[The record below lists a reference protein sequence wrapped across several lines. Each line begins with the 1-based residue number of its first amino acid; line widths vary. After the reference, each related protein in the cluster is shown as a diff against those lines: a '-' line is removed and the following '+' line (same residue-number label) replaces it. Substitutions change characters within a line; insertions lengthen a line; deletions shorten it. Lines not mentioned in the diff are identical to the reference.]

1 MTTLFRPTYRNKNG
15 QQRESSRWWVR
26 YSLAGKTL
34 REGTGLTDK
43 RAAELRAAEIVRR
56 AEMKAAGISDPFE
69 QYATVPLREH
79 VDDFLAELSARDL
92 SEKYLADRIKCLRE
106 FQEASAITR
115 LSDLTPEVVT
125 RWMGQ
130 LRGRKLSARSVNR
143 RLAAVRQLGR
153 WLRRARRLAFDPFDG
168 VKPLNDKTDRRH
180 VRRALTAVEIT
191 RLLDAARERPLE
203 AARAAR
209 TRTGLTELEVERLE
223 RIGQTRALIYALALG
238 TGLRRG
244 ELQRLRH
251 ADVDLESGMLTVPA
265 ISAKAK
271 REQRVP
277 LRKDLCERLRTFVA
291 HSALGETTSP
301 VFPTGSFPAIRTFW
315 KDLEYADIP
324 RRDEDGRVVDFHA
337 LRTTFVSGLA
347 AAGVHP
353 RVAQALA
360 RHSSVDLTMSAYT
373 DLSLLDLRGAVEEL
387 PIGDAQHAPER
398 YVAEEQG
405 ADALCHGLCRSMPTS
420 AHFIALTRTR
430 EAGQQSPPGDRG
442 NDASRGHTKGLDVGA
457 PDRIRTDDIQ
467 LGKLTADRRR
477 LLQAKD
483 LGRSPN
489 PLGRSCNG
497 HRARMSANPHAA
509 VGPGRCG
516 GAATVR
522 HHTPRNA
529 HVAPCWR
536 GRQRAKKASPA
547 TPAATSAR
555 VASTHRP
562 LPECCDT

>member
-1 MTTLFRPTYRNKNG
+1 MTTLFRPTYRSKNG

-26 YSLAGKTL
+26 YSLGGKTL
-34 REGTGLTDK
+34 RVGTGLTDK
-43 RAAELRAAEIVRR
+43 RAAELRAGEIVRR
-56 AEMKAAGISDPFE
+56 AEMQAAGISDPFE
-69 QYATVPLREH
+69 QHVTVPLREH
-79 VDDFLAELSARDL
+79 VDDFLAELGSRDL
-92 SEKYLADRIKCLRE
+92 NEKYVADRVTCLRE
-106 FQEASAITR
+106 FEEASAISR

-180 VRRALTAVEIT
+180 VRRALTPAEIT

-209 TRTGLTELEVERLE
+209 ARAEVSELEVKRLE

-251 ADVDLESGMLTVPA
+251 ADLDLEGGVLTVPA
-265 ISAKAK
+265 VSAKA
-271 REQRVP
+271 RCEQRVP
-277 LRKDLCERLRTFVA
+277 LRKDLCERIRTFMA
-291 HSALGETTSP
+291 RSGLRESGSP

-315 KDLEYADIP
+315 KDLECADIP

-360 RHSSVDLTMSAYT
+360 RHSSVDLTMSAYM

-387 PIGDAQHAPER
+387 PLGDAQRASER
-398 YVAEEQG
+398 HMAEEQS
-405 ADALCHGLCRSMPTS
+405 ADALCRGLCRSTPTS
-420 AHFIALTRTR
+420 AHFTALTRTR
-430 EAGQQSPPGDRG
+430 EAGQQSADGDHR
-442 NDASRGHTKGLDVGA
+442 NDASRGHTKGLDGGA
-457 PDRIRTDDIQ
+457 PDRVRTDDIQ
-467 LGKLTADRRR
+467 LGKLM
-477 LLQAKD
+477 LYQLSY
-483 LGRSPN
+483 GRAPEAS
-489 PLGRSCNG
+489 GR
-497 HRARMSANPHAA
+497 
-509 VGPGRCG
+509 
-516 GAATVR
+516 
-522 HHTPRNA
+522 
-529 HVAPCWR
+529 
-536 GRQRAKKASPA
+536 
-547 TPAATSAR
+547 
-555 VASTHRP
+555 
-562 LPECCDT
+562 